1 MLAEF
6 NFWFQVLGL
15 CFQMLLC
22 WPDLSLPLLSIDIV
36 NILCAYVCIHLFY
49 YLVSPCEAIKR
60 LRYSD

>member
-6 NFWFQVLGL
+6 NFWFQMLGL

-36 NILCAYVCIHLFY
+36 NILCAYVCIHLF
-49 YLVSPCEAIKR
+49 LLFS
-60 LRYSD
+60 